1 MSSTSSK
8 WIYPKSVKIDFQRF
22 NEFITSKVPF
32 MNRYLPL
39 HTELCILII
48 ALLIILLLILIIFLI
63 IIISLSITTSDW
75 FSISCLKSH
84 NEYRY
89 RHKSPFLKIDDKV
102 ILTLIL
108 CFLNW
113 LKKLKIIISYRT
125 FLCLYSSFPLLK
137 NAPLI

>member
-8 WIYPKSVKIDFQRF
+8 WIYPKSVKIDFHRF

-32 MNRYLPL
+32 MKRYLPL

-63 IIISLSITTSDW
+63 IIISLSITASDGFSTS
-75 FSISCLKSH
+75 CMTSH
-84 NEYRY
+84 NDYRY
-89 RHKSPFLKIDDKV
+89 RHESPFLRVDDKV

-108 CFLNW
+108 CFLIG
-113 LKKLKIIISYRT
+113 LKT
-125 FLCLYSSFPLLK
+125 
-137 NAPLI
+137 